1 VRAKAGIPIAYLSAL
16 TYALC
21 AGLSL
26 QAQTTTSLP
35 QPATTSIQ
43 DSANELSVS
52 AGKSVLIDC
61 AQPISR
67 VAIGASEV
75 AEAAAINRTEVMVTG
90 KTAGE
95 TSLIL
100 WDNHGG
106 RQFFNVTVLATQSI
120 SSDKLQG
127 IRRELKSEL
136 PGQSVKISTE
146 NGTVFL
152 RGTVKDLN
160 SSERAVKIVSTIGKV
175 INLLDVEVPK
185 AEPQILLKVRIASID
200 RAKAKKLGIN
210 LFNLGAGNFVGG
222 VTTGQFSAPMIG
234 ASTST
239 SSSSATTGSFAGTSA
254 TALLTDE
261 LNMMAYYPGLGLGAD
276 IEAMESNGLTQL
288 LAEPNLVASNGK
300 QASFL
305 AGGEYPFP
313 VVQGGSTSSV
323 TIEWKE
329 YGVRLNFI
337 PTITPRGTIRLQ
349 VAPEVS
355 ALDFADSVTVAGY
368 QVPALTVRKVQ
379 TETEMAD
386 GQSLIIGGL
395 LDNRETETLMKVP
408 FIGDVPV
415 LGKFFR
421 SMSRT
426 KSNTELIVI
435 VTPEFIDP
443 IPANATLPD
452 LKYPQKFLPPNS
464 STSMHNPDAKTP
476 TSTPSPAPAAMPVET
491 LIESMKAGKTLVTE
505 SSSSGSSSGSSA
517 GQGNTG
523 LVAPATSTAH

>member
-1 VRAKAGIPIAYLSAL
+1 VRAKAGIPIASLSAL

-26 QAQTTTSLP
+26 QAQTTTTLSH
-35 QPATTSIQ
+35 PAAVSVQ
-43 DSANELSVS
+43 DSANELAVPV
-52 AGKSVLIDC
+52 GKSVLIDC

-90 KTAGE
+90 KSAGE

-100 WDNHGG
+100 WDTKGG
-106 RQFFNVTVLATQSI
+106 RQFFNVTVLAAQSI

-136 PGQSVKISTE
+136 PGQTVKISTE

-222 VTTGQFSAPMIG
+222 VTTGQFSAPVIG

-239 SSSSATTGSFAGTSA
+239 SSSSSSTSGSFSGTSA

-261 LNMMAYYPGLGLGAD
+261 LNLMAYYPGLGLGAD
-276 IEAMESNGLTQL
+276 IEAMESSGLTQL

-323 TIEWKE
+323 TVEWKE

-464 STSMHNPDAKTP
+464 STSMHTPDAKTP
-476 TSTPSPAPAAMPVET
+476 TNTPAPAPTTMPVET
-491 LIESMKAGKTLVTE
+491 LIESMKAGKALVTE
-505 SSSSGSSSGSSA
+505 SSTSGSSSNSSS
-517 GQGNTG
+517 GQGSTG
-523 LVAPATSTAH
+523 AAAPATTH